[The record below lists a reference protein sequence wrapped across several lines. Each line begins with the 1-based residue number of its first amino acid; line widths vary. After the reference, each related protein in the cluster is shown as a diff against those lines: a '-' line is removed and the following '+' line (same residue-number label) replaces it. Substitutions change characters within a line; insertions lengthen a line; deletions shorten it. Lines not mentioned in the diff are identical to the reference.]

1 MLIRRL
7 YLFLGFFFLALAIL
21 GIFLPLVPTTPFVL
35 IAAACFGRSSEKWH
49 NWLRNNSTFGP
60 MLHNWQINRCLTLRV
75 KTFALLSMLMA
86 GGYSIF
92 FAIADFSLRIIGGIL
107 IALGFF
113 AIISTKTCE
122 AREDNG

>member
-7 YLFLGFFFLALAIL
+7 YLLLGFFFLTLAIL
-21 GIFLPLVPTTPFVL
+21 GIFLPLLPTTPFVL

-60 MLHNWQINRCLTLRV
+60 MLHNWHINRCLTLRV
-75 KTFALLSMLMA
+75 KTFALLSMLLV

-92 FAIADFSLRIIGGIL
+92 FAIADFRLRIIGGIL
-107 IALGFF
+107 IAIGFC
-113 AIISTKTCE
+113 AIIRTKTC
-122 AREDNG
+122 AATDSNG